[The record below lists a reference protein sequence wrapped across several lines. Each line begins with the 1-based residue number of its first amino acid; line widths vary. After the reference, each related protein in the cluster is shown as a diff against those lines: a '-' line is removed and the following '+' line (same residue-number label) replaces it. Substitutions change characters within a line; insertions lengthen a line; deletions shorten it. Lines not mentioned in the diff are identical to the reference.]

1 MCRLMLLQLR
11 TALLLGLVLLYSHGS
26 VDAAEDVRLP
36 RFASL
41 RADEV
46 NLRAGPG
53 KEYPVEWV
61 FRRAALPVEI
71 VAEYD
76 QWRKI
81 RDIDGTEGWVH
92 RSLLSGARTVTVTG
106 GIRELRQGP
115 GEAEPLVARAEPGVL
130 ASLIACEAGWCRIE
144 ARGYTGWLPA
154 AHLWGLYPYERG
166 E

>member
-1 MCRLMLLQLR
+1 MMTFDCRAALIVGL
-11 TALLLGLVLLYSHGS
+11 ALLLLAGPVFG
-26 VDAAEDVRLP
+26 AEDVQLP

-61 FRRAALPVEI
+61 FQRRWLPVEI
-71 VAEYD
+71 IAEYD

-92 RSLLSGARTVTVTG
+92 RSLLSGTRMVAIIGTV
-106 GIRELRQGP
+106 RALRQGP
-115 GEAEPLVARAEPGVL
+115 VESEPLVARAEPGVL
-130 ASLIACEAGWCRIE
+130 ATLLACDGGWCQVAVE
-144 ARGYTGWLPA
+144 GYTGWLPA
-154 AHLWGLYPYERG
+154 AYLWGIYPGERG